1 MLDTLNTQLFLLLN
15 AASGL
20 HGAPLW
26 IATVLAEW
34 VIWLIPLGLS
44 AVWLLGEPNDQR
56 AAVKALLAGVLVL
69 GLNQLIGLVWF
80 HPRPFM
86 LDIGHTYLPH
96 VADSSFPSD
105 HVSLLF
111 AVGLALWTSK
121 SIWTRR
127 LAGLLLALTPL
138 VAWARIYLG
147 VHFPLD
153 MLGAL
158 AAAGSVVWLLNTFKG
173 QQFCRKLADSIDA
186 TFATIFGQK
195 SS

>member
-1 MLDTLNTQLFLLLN
+1 MDALNTQLFLLLN
-15 AASGL
+15 AASGVQ
-20 HGAPLW
+20 GAPLW
-26 IATVLAEW
+26 LATALAQW
-34 VIWLIPLGLS
+34 MIWLVPLGLTS
-44 AVWLLGEPNDQR
+44 LWLLGEPNDQR
-56 AAVKALLAGVLVL
+56 AAVKALLAGMLVL
-69 GLNQLIGLVWF
+69 GLNQLIGLAWF

-96 VADSSFPSD
+96 AADSSFPSD
-105 HVSLLF
+105 HVSLLG
-111 AVGLALWTSK
+111 AVGLALWTSNSTWAK
-121 SIWTRR
+121 R
-127 LAGLLLALTPL
+127 LAGLLLAVTPL

-173 QQFCRKLADSIDA
+173 QQVCRKLADIIDA